1 MKLHLSR
8 VLAILVAQAALNVLL
23 SSWLYIEYVNN
34 KFMQEYMAGL
44 WTANALPVSLGLVA
58 ASIVAGGSFLAFSRR
73 EAKNHGLKSSQQK
86 QVEVPEGLAALDVCP
101 FCNISLVT
109 LSDNRFQCRKCHR
122 YFKK

>member
-23 SSWLYIEYVNN
+23 SSWLYNEYVHN
-34 KFMQEYMAGL
+34 KFMQEYMAGF
-44 WTANALPVSLGLVA
+44 WTANIVPVSLGLVA
-58 ASIVAGGSFLAFSRR
+58 AGIIAGGSFLAFSRR
-73 EAKNHGLKSSQQK
+73 DAKDQGLKSFQEE
-86 QVEVPEGLAALDVCP
+86 QVGLPVGLAALDVCP
-101 FCNISLVT
+101 FCNIGLVT

>member
-23 SSWLYIEYVNN
+23 SSWLYNEYVHN
-34 KFMQEYMAGL
+34 KFLQEYMAKF
-44 WTANALPVSLGLVA
+44 WTANIMPVSLGLVA
-58 ASIVAGGSFLAFSRR
+58 AGMIAGGSFLAFSRR
-73 EAKNHGLKSSQQK
+73 EAKNHLLKSPQQK
-86 QVEVPEGLAALDVCP
+86 QVEVPRGLAALDVCP
-101 FCNISLVT
+101 FCNIGLVT